1 MYTVIQSGL
10 GDLLSEG
17 ETDREDYYPLSK
29 ADFGELGAGGLLC
42 YVWYGMLYNN
52 MLVYDMFIIFC
63 YVV

>member
-29 ADFGELGAGGLLC
+29 ADFGEVGVLVVYYVMFGMVC
-42 YVWYGMLYNN
+42 Y
-52 MLVYDMFIIFC
+52 IIIC
-63 YVV
+63 